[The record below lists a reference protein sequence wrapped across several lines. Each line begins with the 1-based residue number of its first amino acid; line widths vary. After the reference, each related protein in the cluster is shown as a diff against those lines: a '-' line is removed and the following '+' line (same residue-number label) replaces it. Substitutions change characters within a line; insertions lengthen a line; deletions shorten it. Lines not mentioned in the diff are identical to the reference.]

1 MKLSAWD
8 VVRRFQLHHLI
19 MPRVDGPNPVVLRG
33 HPSDAALKEMMKE
46 EEEEDANGDQLVG
59 FR

>member
-1 MKLSAWD
+1 M
-8 VVRRFQLHHLI
+8 RHLI

-33 HPSDAALKEMMKE
+33 HPSDAALKEMMEE
-46 EEEEDANGDQLVG
+46 EEEEDANGDQLLG